1 MTGVTTP
8 PPTPLPHR
16 ATASRS
22 ADLAAFL
29 AGGLA
34 AGLAIAIGELMAGLI
49 VGAPSLVIA
58 IGDFIIEN
66 QPDWAK
72 DVAVG
77 LFGTNDKLALNASIV
92 IGAVLIAGLLGVAG
106 RRSWNVPLIGFGI
119 AGALGLL
126 AALTRPLVSPLWAV
140 ITVVGAIVVALV
152 ALRLMLAAT
161 SPAWAT
167 GPPPAPASDAPVP
180 AGGMPDWDRRR
191 FLQVGGGV
199 AVGAVVLGVLGR
211 NLLTS
216 RPAGGL
222 ASAQLPSVAAPLPKV
237 PAGASLDVEGISPIV
252 VPNGDF
258 YRIDTALISPRVDA
272 DTWTLTVKGM
282 VDREVTLTYDDL
294 RSMPLFEQYVTIAC
308 VSNEVGGRLVGN
320 ALWTGVDLRSV
331 LDMAGVHPDADQI
344 VGRSVDGFTTG
355 FPTQWAMD
363 PDRRPMIAIGMNGQP
378 LPVDHGYPAR
388 LIIPGLYGYV
398 SATKW
403 LSEIELT
410 TLEAFDAYWV
420 PLGWAKEAP
429 ILTQS
434 RIDTP
439 RNGARLAAGAVVPIA
454 GVAWAPDRG
463 VSRVEV
469 LVDDGQWQEAQLS
482 DPLTDAA
489 WVQWKLPWTTP
500 SDSGRHRIQVRATD
514 GKGVVQTAEIDP
526 ATPRWRSRVSQHQR
540 LGRLAPSRRLR
551 RSCDSDGALDERVGL
566 ATDPDGA
573 IRVAADAWSAGPPQR
588 GALADRVWR
597 GHPSASDQPLCQR
610 GIEAA
615 GHRILDDGATVVAED
630 GAHLIGAL
638 GASRVRAHD
647 ADIEAIRA
655 RRWPQRQHS
664 LGRLEQHRHP
674 AGTVVDP
681 LAVHDGGL
689 AEAEDPRR
697 SATAPPHRPAP
708 NAPAAVPRRPARHRC
723 GGWG

>member
-1 MTGVTTP
+1 MTTLTAP
-8 PPTPLPHR
+8 PPTHR

-34 AGLAIAIGELMAGLI
+34 AGLGIAISELMAGLI

-77 LFGTNDKLALNASIV
+77 LFGSNDKAALNASIV
-92 IGAVLIAGLLGVAG
+92 MSALLIAGLLGVAG
-106 RRSWNVPLIGFGI
+106 RRSWTVPLIGFGI
-119 AGALGLL
+119 AGVLGLL

-140 ITVVGAIVVALV
+140 VTVVVAIALALI
-152 ALRLMLAAT
+152 ALRLLLAAT
-161 SPAWAT
+161 RPAWAAAAA
-167 GPPPAPASDAPVP
+167 PPTTSDDPTP
-180 AGGMPDWDRRR
+180 SGGMPDWDRRR
-191 FLQVGGGV
+191 FLQIGGGV
-199 AVGAVVLGVLGR
+199 AVGALVMGTVGR

-222 ASAQLPSVAAPLPKV
+222 ATAQLPSVAAPLPRV
-237 PAGASLDVEGISPIV
+237 PPGASLDVEGISPIV
-252 VPNGDF
+252 VPNDKF

-272 DTWTLTVKGM
+272 DSWQLTVKGK
-282 VDREVTLTYDDL
+282 VDREVSLTYDEL
-294 RSMPLFEQYVTIAC
+294 QKMPLFEQYVTIAC

-320 ALWTGVDLRSV
+320 ALWTGVDLRQV
-331 LDMAGVHPDADQI
+331 LDMAGVHADADQI
-344 VGRSVDGFTTG
+344 VGRSVDDFTAG

-403 LSEIELT
+403 LREIELT
-410 TLEAFDAYWV
+410 TLDGFDAYWV

-439 RNGARLAAGAVVPIA
+439 RNGANLAATTVVPIA

-469 LVDDGQWQEAQLS
+469 QVDDGEWQEAEMS
-482 DPLTDAA
+482 DPLNDMA

-500 SDSGRHRIQVRATD
+500 STGGRHRIQVRATD
-514 GKGVVQTAEIDP
+514 GEGVVQTAEV
-526 ATPRWRSRVSQHQR
+526 TPPR
-540 LGRLAPSRRLR
+540 
-551 RSCDSDGALDERVGL
+551 
-566 ATDPDGA
+566 PDGA
-573 IRVAADAWSAGPPQR
+573 RGYHDINVAVG
-588 GALADRVWR
+588 
-597 GHPSASDQPLCQR
+597 
-610 GIEAA
+610 
-615 GHRILDDGATVVAED
+615 
-630 GAHLIGAL
+630 
-638 GASRVRAHD
+638 
-647 ADIEAIRA
+647 
-655 RRWPQRQHS
+655 
-664 LGRLEQHRHP
+664 
-674 AGTVVDP
+674 
-681 LAVHDGGL
+681 
-689 AEAEDPRR
+689 
-697 SATAPPHRPAP
+697 
-708 NAPAAVPRRPARHRC
+708 
-723 GGWG
+723 